1 MQLHEQYRPRT
12 WEEVVGQDEAIAEVR
27 RVLRRSWGGRSWWLT
42 GLSGTGKTT
51 IARLIAA
58 EGADEFGT
66 EELDASRLTPAKV
79 EELRRNMSYRSMSGK
94 GGKAYLVNEA
104 HGLRR
109 DTIREL
115 LVLLEDLPEHV
126 SFIFTTTKAGQASLF
141 EDSEDTAPLLSR
153 CHVLELSSSPETRAA
168 MAARAKAIAMKEGI
182 DGLPDQTY
190 REALEA
196 AGGNMRKL
204 LQRVESG
211 SFAKDAKQRQGWKR
225 ELELLASTKGE
236 RAESR
241 RAELKRLL
249 GE

>member
-1 MQLHEQYRPRT
+1 MN
-12 WEEVVGQDEAIAEVR
+12 
-27 RVLRRSWGGRSWWLT
+27 
-42 GLSGTGKTT
+42 
-51 IARLIAA
+51 
-58 EGADEFGT
+58 EF
-66 EELDASRLTPAKV
+66 
-79 EELRRNMSYRSMSGK
+79 
-94 GGKAYLVNEA
+94 
-104 HGLRR
+104 
-109 DTIREL
+109 
-115 LVLLEDLPEHV
+115 
-126 SFIFTTTKAGQASLF
+126 
-141 EDSEDTAPLLSR
+141 
-153 CHVLELSSSPETRAA
+153 
-168 MAARAKAIAMKEGI
+168 